1 MKKVFGK
8 NRKLL
13 CIFEV
18 CFLVEGIPIHTLSVL
33 VI

>member
-8 NRKLL
+8 SRKLL

-18 CFLVEGIPIHTLSVL
+18 VFIVRDIPIHTLSVL